1 MKVQKVTLIFPDD
14 CDGVEDIIGLIEGD
28 MTKTGVY
35 VLEEGE
41 AEEPKAWQLQI
52 ARESNIPIDK
62 E

>member
-14 CDGVEDIIGLIEGD
+14 CEGVENVIDLIEGD

-41 AEEPKAWQLQI
+41 AETPKAWQLQI
-52 ARESNIPIDK
+52 AKENNIPIDN